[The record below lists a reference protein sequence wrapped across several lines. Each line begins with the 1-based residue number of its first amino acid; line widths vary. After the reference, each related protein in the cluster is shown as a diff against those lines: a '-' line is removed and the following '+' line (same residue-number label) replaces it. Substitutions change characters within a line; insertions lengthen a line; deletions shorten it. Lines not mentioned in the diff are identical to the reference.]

1 MKKLSL
7 ILILFISLALTL
19 PISKAFALGN
29 GTGNLGAT
37 PAQLAAITAAAGAP
51 TAPAP
56 TVNNVSTSNLALN
69 QFGKIETDLLKT
81 GPQIAS
87 KLNNVAGTLFDYLAV
102 IALVVW
108 SVQNLL
114 FGDKGIKEFMLFILF
129 LAFARGMLEAYNLFF
144 NDGVVYFFYAL
155 GQKVA
160 GVSNPMSLV
169 QNIFYDFYSILTQQ
183 FNQIHGSIW
192 EFAGVLTTTVLYFGG
207 IIVLLAAYL
216 LICGTIIIIQSYIVI
231 ALVTGYL
238 FVPMM
243 IFKPLEFLWNGW
255 LKFLI
260 MSALSYFM
268 IFVVLTMFELFMNNT
283 LLTYIKSVNVA
294 ANYSPSAIINEITYT
309 FILLIFGYL
318 VTKIPAIAGEIVS
331 GMPNM
336 SVTAVI
342 APIITSVKN
351 ISTGGVKI
359 GGAAKTAVIERAKGG
374 K

>member
-7 ILILFISLALTL
+7 ILILFISLAFVCK
-19 PISKAFALGN
+19 SYALGN

-37 PAQLAAITAAAGAP
+37 PAQVAQATAAAGAP
-51 TAPAP
+51 TAAAP

-69 QFGKIETDLLKT
+69 QFGKIEADLLKT
-81 GPQIAS
+81 GPQIAA
-87 KLNNVAGTLFDYLAV
+87 KLSNVAGTLFDYLAV
-102 IALVVW
+102 IALIVW
-108 SVQNLL
+108 AIQNLL

-144 NDGVVYFFYAL
+144 NDGVVYFFYSL

-160 GVSNPMSLV
+160 GVSDPMSLV
-169 QNIFYDFYSILTQQ
+169 QNVFYSFYQILTQQ

-192 EFAGVLTTTVLYFGG
+192 DFAGVLTTTVLYFGG
-207 IIVLLAAYL
+207 ILVLLAAYL
-216 LICGTIIIIQSYIVI
+216 LIVGTIIIIQAYIVL

-260 MSALSYFM
+260 MAALSYFM
-268 IFVVLTMFELFMNNT
+268 IFVVLTMFELFMNNI
-283 LLTYIKSVNVA
+283 LMTYIKSVNSNT
-294 ANYSPSAIINEITYT
+294 NYSPSAIINEITYT

-318 VTKIPAIAGEIVS
+318 ITKIPALAGEIVS

-336 SVTAVI
+336 SITAVI
-342 APIITSVKN
+342 APIISNVKN
-351 ISTGGVKI
+351 ISTGGAKI
-359 GGAAKTAVIERAKGG
+359 GGAAKTAVIDKAKRG